1 MAEATVTP
9 ASNPFGNLLSVLA
22 QNDVL
27 RQLML
32 LVGIAASVAVGVA
45 TVMWSQ
51 SPDYRT
57 LYANVEP
64 ERAAGVVDA
73 LNAAAI
79 PYKIQETTG
88 SIMVPAD
95 KLHDARMKLAG
106 QGVMRDGS
114 GMAILEQEQGFGVS
128 EFMQSKKYH
137 YALEQELASTIES
150 MRQVRKARVHL
161 AIPKQSVFVRDRKPA
176 SASIMLDIFPGS
188 MIDKQNVNAIMNL
201 VASSITGL
209 APEQVTVVDQQG
221 NQLSE
226 QGEKDDLGLSS
237 RQFSYRQRIESAYA
251 DSILDL
257 LRPLADAGQVRVK
270 VSADVDFSSV
280 EESRESWNPDRQV
293 VRSEQINEQGGG
305 VGGGNANAQGVP
317 GALTNQPPGLGG
329 QGAGA
334 AGGAGGVDN
343 GSRSIVRNYEIERV
357 LNHNSMPTGNIR
369 KLSVAVVVANKLDV
383 DAEGVSASEE
393 VSPAE
398 LEKLNLLVRDAI
410 GFDQAR
416 GDRVT
421 VVSADFRPQE
431 LFVEDE
437 STPGFWQAP
446 WFANLIRQSLA
457 GIAVLL
463 IVLVILRPGMRSLM
477 QSQAAA
483 ATAALPMGESGVEG
497 EILHSGVAALGGPG
511 VKSGAIGKMGFE
523 EKMTEV
529 RSVVD
534 ENPERVAQVMKKWV
548 TEDNGKS

>member
-9 ASNPFGNLLSVLA
+9 ASNPFGNMLSVLA

-27 RQLML
+27 RQLLL

-95 KLHDARMKLAG
+95 KLHNARMKLAG

-305 VGGGNANAQGVP
+305 VGGNNANAQGVP
-317 GALTNQPPGLGG
+317 GALTNQPPSLGG
-329 QGAGA
+329 QN
-334 AGGAGGVDN
+334 AGGAGGADN

-357 LNHNSMPTGNIR
+357 LNHNSTPTGNIR
-369 KLSVAVVVANKLDV
+369 KLSVAVVVANKLGV
-383 DAEGVSASEE
+383 DAEGASASQE

-421 VVSADFRPQE
+421 VVSADFRQQE
-431 LFVEDE
+431 QFVEDA

-477 QSQAAA
+477 QSQTAA
-483 ATAALPMGESGVEG
+483 ATAALPAGARGEGGVEG
-497 EILHSGVAALGGPG
+497 EVLHPAVAALGGPG